1 MAGESQTP
9 GMQEHGHMLP
19 ALYQAQA
26 VQGWS
31 NGMLRVIDSLL
42 ERNLEDAGCLLELGC
57 GGGHFLQHWQEH
69 HQRQT
74 LYGVDLH
81 AAALPQ
87 ARSLLRRSAYLC
99 QSDGCFLPFPTAYF
113 DAVVAFDVL
122 DQRGVET
129 RIALAESWRVLKPE
143 GWLLLRVS
151 AYQWLYGMHDLAFN
165 TAHRFTPK
173 ELSCTVT
180 AAGFRVERIT
190 FANSLL
196 AIPLITLRLLQRWRW
211 MAFRTA
217 TYRSSLTNHLLE
229 RVLNVEAAL
238 LQRMNLPAGLSL
250 YLLAK
255 K

>member
-1 MAGESQTP
+1 MAEKSQTP

-26 VQGWS
+26 VRGWS

-42 ERNLEDAGCLLELGC
+42 ESHLEDAGCLLELGC
-57 GGGHFLQHWQEH
+57 GGGHFLHHWQEH
-69 HQRQT
+69 QQRQT

-87 ARSLLRRSAYLC
+87 AQSLLRCSAHLC
-99 QSDGCFLPFPTAYF
+99 QSDGCFLPFPTAHF

-122 DQRGVET
+122 DQRGVQT
-129 RIALAESWRVLKPE
+129 ALALAESWRVLKPG

-151 AYQWLYGMHDLAFN
+151 AYQWLYGMHDIAFN
-165 TAHRFTPK
+165 TAHRFRPK
-173 ELSCTVT
+173 ELICTIK
-180 AAGFRVERIT
+180 AAGFRIERIT

-196 AIPLITLRLLQRWRW
+196 AAPLITLRLLQRWHW
-211 MAFRTA
+211 LPFRTA
-217 TYRSSLTNHLLE
+217 TYRSSLTNYLLE
-229 RVLNVEAAL
+229 QALQVEATL
-238 LQRMNLPAGLSL
+238 LQHVNLPAGLSL